1 MKQAIVNF
9 ASQQIRDCSCWICRP
24 ALGKHIVYWILWST
38 IMMRLNSR
46 IRRFSLLQ
54 PLRKICRI
62 MDHITVYEDGGLKIR
77 FYDETEFE
85 VTTE

>member
-1 MKQAIVNF
+1 
-9 ASQQIRDCSCWICRP
+9 
-24 ALGKHIVYWILWST
+24 
-38 IMMRLNSR
+38 MMVV
-46 IRRFSLLQ
+46 
-54 PLRKICRI
+54 

>member
-1 MKQAIVNF
+1 MKQAIENF
-9 ASQQIRDCSCWICRP
+9 CRSTDTGLFLLDMP
-24 ALGKHIVYWILWST
+24 TGFGKHIVYWILWST